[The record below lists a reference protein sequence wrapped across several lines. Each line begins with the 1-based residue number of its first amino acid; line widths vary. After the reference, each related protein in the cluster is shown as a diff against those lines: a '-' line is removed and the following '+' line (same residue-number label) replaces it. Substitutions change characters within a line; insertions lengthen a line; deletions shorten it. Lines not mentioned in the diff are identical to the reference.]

1 MSLDKT
7 PWGLTWVRR
16 PDAVLE
22 FLAEKVS
29 APRTLG
35 GARGCGTTC
44 RVAAQEDV
52 DSADVDTGGHDVC
65 VWLSEEIL
73 PVDEGTGVFCIM
85 CVILFVC
92 ESLGGMCTVC
102 VCGEMWFQ

>member
-22 FLAEKVS
+22 FLDEKVS

-52 DSADVDTGGHDVC
+52 DSAGMDTGGHDVC
-65 VWLSEEIL
+65 VVVRRDPACGRWHRCVLHH
-73 PVDEGTGVFCIM
+73 VFD
-85 CVILFVC
+85 FVR
-92 ESLGGMCTVC
+92 V
-102 VCGEMWFQ
+102 